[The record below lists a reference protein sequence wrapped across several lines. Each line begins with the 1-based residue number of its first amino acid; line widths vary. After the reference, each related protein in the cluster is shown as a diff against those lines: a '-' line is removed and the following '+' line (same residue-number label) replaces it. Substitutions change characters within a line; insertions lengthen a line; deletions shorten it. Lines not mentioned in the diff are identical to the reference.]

1 MGALRDLEELGCLAA
16 VGMLGEFGPLSGTL
30 TRGPG
35 ADKRAV
41 DALERRGVDYRLAA
55 ELAELRP
62 TLDGILTHRRAD
74 VTLLACYSDE
84 VLQKESRC
92 KTCTRMNTIA

>member
-1 MGALRDLEELGCLAA
+1 VGAIRDLEEWSCLAA
-16 VGMLGEFGPLSGTL
+16 AGVLSEFGPLSGTP

-35 ADKRAV
+35 EDKRAV
-41 DALERRGVDYRLAA
+41 DALERRGVDNRLAA

-62 TLDGILTHRRAD
+62 TVDRILTHRCGD
-74 VTLLACYSDE
+74 VTLLAWYSDE
-84 VLQKESRC
+84 VLQKESRY